1 MSAGMIERSFFPSA
15 TEAVPDPVAPSSGAV
30 TAAEIARN
38 FSAVRQR
45 ALGGPVM
52 VTHHGKE
59 SHVLCSAALFRS
71 LLRQRDAI
79 GDGAIALQI
88 VQLAARSE
96 EHTSELQSLM
106 RISYA
111 VFCLKK
117 KN

>member
-1 MSAGMIERSFFPSA
+1 MVERTCFPYA
-15 TEAVPDPVAPSSGAV
+15 TEAYPDPVAPTSGAV

-88 VQLAARSE
+88 VQLAAWIDQRSE
-96 EHTSELQSLM
+96 ERRVGKECVSKCRS
-106 RISYA
+106 RW
-111 VFCLKK
+111 
-117 KN
+117 